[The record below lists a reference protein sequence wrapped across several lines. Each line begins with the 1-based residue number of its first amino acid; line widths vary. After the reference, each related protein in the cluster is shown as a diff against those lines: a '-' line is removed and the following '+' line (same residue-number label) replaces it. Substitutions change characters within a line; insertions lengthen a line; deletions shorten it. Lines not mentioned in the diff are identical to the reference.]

1 MGQILLEFM
10 ILKNQDLKQKY
21 DEVFKNGS
29 DNFFTCNVFHEAHTI
44 VGAEDWS
51 SKRVMDVGCGEGI
64 LPTMIAHAGA
74 EYVVGVDYSS
84 EAIAN
89 ANNKFDIP
97 NLQFICD
104 DYRVV
109 EGKFDVITMQGVMEH
124 LDIRFVDSSCELLPH
139 NVSTRIVSDSVRAL
153 Q

>member
-1 MGQILLEFM
+1 M
-10 ILKNQDLKQKY
+10 KNQDLKQKY
-21 DEVFKNGS
+21 DTVFKNGS
-29 DNFFTCNVFHEAHTI
+29 DTFFTCNIFHEAHTI

-97 NLQFICD
+97 
-104 DYRVV
+104 
-109 EGKFDVITMQGVMEH
+109 KA
-124 LDIRFVDSSCELLPH
+124 LDIIASFVKPKILTIKTQID
-139 NVSTRIVSDSVRAL
+139 TIRIFL
-153 Q
+153 